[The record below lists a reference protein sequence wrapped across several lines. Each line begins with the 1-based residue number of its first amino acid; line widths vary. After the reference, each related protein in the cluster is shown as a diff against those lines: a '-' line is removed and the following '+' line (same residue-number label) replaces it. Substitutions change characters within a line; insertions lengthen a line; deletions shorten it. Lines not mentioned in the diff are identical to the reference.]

1 MIGRLNRDCQRARC
15 LVVRKG
21 FLLEEK
27 DVWLGLVHFVVL
39 PS

>member
-1 MIGRLNRDCQRARC
+1 MIGRLNTYCQRARC

-27 DVWLGLVHFVVL
+27 DVRLGLVHFVVL